1 MTNETRE
8 ALVLLKAQLAACE
21 EAVLRFA
28 VLRNALCQS
37 ASGGGLTDPTA
48 ALEHSLR

>member
-21 EAVLRFA
+21 AAMLRFA
-28 VLRNALCQS
+28 ALRSRRRRRNA
-37 ASGGGLTDPTA
+37 A
-48 ALEHSLR
+48 